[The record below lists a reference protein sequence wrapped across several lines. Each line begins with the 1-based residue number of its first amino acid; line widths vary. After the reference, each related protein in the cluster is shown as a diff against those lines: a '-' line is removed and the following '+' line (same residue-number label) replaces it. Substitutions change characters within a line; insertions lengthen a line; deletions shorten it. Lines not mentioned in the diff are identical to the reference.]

1 MKKILGTYCAALTPL
16 STDYTIN
23 KELFFEHCNNL
34 LLDGLDGLAIFGTT
48 GEGNSFSVQE
58 KIEAGNYLINNNI
71 SPDKLVP
78 GTGLCSIR
86 DTVIYSKAIAKLK
99 VKAVLILP
107 AFYYKNVSNE
117 GVIEFYKR
125 VVEEVGDSDLKYI
138 LYNIPQVSGVSIS
151 FEVIEQLIK
160 LFPNNVVGMK
170 ESSGNLDNMLK
181 ITKYFNDFSLFSGS
195 DSLALKV
202 CKRGGAGAITATSN
216 ISGKLLCYIINNYKK
231 ELEIEN
237 FQLLQK
243 LQEQIRETSLT
254 HEPISTLKAFLS
266 VKSNNENWNRANPPL
281 IKISHPKDH
290 KTVISL
296 IELVKKMD
304 VLLAGA

>member
-1 MKKILGTYCAALTPL
+1 MHKIHGTFCAALTPL
-16 STDYTIN
+16 NPDYTIN
-23 KELFFEHCNNL
+23 KELLFEHCNNL

-48 GEGNSFSVQE
+48 GEGNSLGVQE
-58 KIEAGNYLINNNI
+58 KIEAINYLIDNNI

-86 DTVIYSKAIAKLK
+86 DTVIYSKEIAKLK
-99 VKAVLILP
+99 VKAVLVLP

-138 LYNIPQVSGVSIS
+138 LYNIPQVSGVSIG

-202 CKRGGAGAITATSN
+202 CKRGGVGAITATSN

-231 ELEIEN
+231 ENKIEN

-290 KTVISL
+290 KTVMSL

>member
-1 MKKILGTYCAALTPL
+1 MI
-16 STDYTIN
+16 D
-23 KELFFEHCNNL
+23 
-34 LLDGLDGLAIFGTT
+34 
-48 GEGNSFSVQE
+48 
-58 KIEAGNYLINNNI
+58 NNI
-71 SPDKLVP
+71 SPDKLVR
-78 GTGLCSIR
+78 GTGLCSIK
-86 DTVIYSKAIAKLK
+86 DTVIYSKEIAKLK
-99 VKAVLILP
+99 VKAILVLP

-117 GVIEFYKR
+117 GIIEFYKR
-125 VVEEVGDSDLKYI
+125 VVEEVGDGDLKYI

-160 LFPNNVVGMK
+160 LFPNNIVGMK

-290 KTVISL
+290 KTVMSL

>member
-1 MKKILGTYCAALTPL
+1 MHKIHGTFCAALTPL
-16 STDYTIN
+16 SADYTIN
-23 KELFFEHCNNL
+23 KELFLKHCNNL

-48 GEGNSFSVQE
+48 GEGNSFDVQE
-58 KIEAGNYLINNNI
+58 KIEAINYLIDNNI

-86 DTVIYSKAIAKLK
+86 DTVIYSKEVAKLK
-99 VKAVLILP
+99 VKAVLVLP

-138 LYNIPQVSGVSIS
+138 LYNIPQVSGVSIG
-151 FEVIEQLIK
+151 FEIIEQLIK
-160 LFPNNVVGMK
+160 RFPNNVVGMK

-231 ELEIEN
+231 ELETEN

-243 LQEQIRETSLT
+243 LQEQIRETSFT
-254 HEPISTLKAFLS
+254 HETISTLKAFLS
-266 VKSNNENWNRANPPL
+266 VKSNNENWNRVNPPL
-281 IKISHPKDH
+281 IKILHPKDH
-290 KTVISL
+290 KTVMSL
-296 IELVKKMD
+296 FELVKKMD
-304 VLLAGA
+304 VLLADT

>member
-1 MKKILGTYCAALTPL
+1 
-16 STDYTIN
+16 
-23 KELFFEHCNNL
+23 
-34 LLDGLDGLAIFGTT
+34 
-48 GEGNSFSVQE
+48 
-58 KIEAGNYLINNNI
+58 
-71 SPDKLVP
+71 
-78 GTGLCSIR
+78 
-86 DTVIYSKAIAKLK
+86 
-99 VKAVLILP
+99 
-107 AFYYKNVSNE
+107 
-117 GVIEFYKR
+117 
-125 VVEEVGDSDLKYI
+125 
-138 LYNIPQVSGVSIS
+138 
-151 FEVIEQLIK
+151 
-160 LFPNNVVGMK
+160 
-170 ESSGNLDNMLK
+170 MLK

-243 LQEQIRETSLT
+243 LQEQIRETLFT
-254 HEPISTLKAFLS
+254 HEPISTLKSFLS
-266 VKSNNENWNRANPPL
+266 VKNNNESWNRVNPPL
-281 IKISHPKDH
+281 IKILHPKDH

>member
-1 MKKILGTYCAALTPL
+1 MYKIHGTYCAALTPL
-16 STDYTIN
+16 STDYSIN
-23 KELFFEHCNNL
+23 KELFLEHCNNL

-48 GEGNSFSVQE
+48 GEGNSLGVQE
-58 KIEAGNYLINNNI
+58 KIEAINYLIDNNI

-86 DTVIYSKAIAKLK
+86 DTVIYSKEVAKLK
-99 VKAVLILP
+99 VKAVLVLP

-138 LYNIPQVSGVSIS
+138 LYNIPQVSGVSIG

-202 CKRGGAGAITATSN
+202 SKRGGAGAITATSN

-231 ELEIEN
+231 ESEIEN

-290 KTVISL
+290 KTVMSL

-304 VLLAGA
+304 VLLASA

>member
-1 MKKILGTYCAALTPL
+1 MHKIHGTYCAALTPL
-16 STDYTIN
+16 NTDYSIN
-23 KELFFEHCNNL
+23 KELFLKHCNSL
-34 LLDGLDGLAIFGTT
+34 LLEGLDGLAIFGTT
-48 GEGNSFSVQE
+48 GEGNSFNVNE
-58 KIEAGNYLINNNI
+58 KIEAVNYLIDNNI
-71 SPDKLVP
+71 GADKLIP
-78 GTGLCSIR
+78 GTGQCSIR
-86 DTVIYSKAIAKLK
+86 DTVMYSKEVAKLK
-99 VKAVLILP
+99 VKAILVLP

-117 GVIEFYKR
+117 GVIEFYQR
-125 VVEEVGDSDLKYI
+125 VIEEVGDSDLKYI
-138 LYNIPQVSGVSIS
+138 LYNIPHVSGVSIG

-231 ELEIEN
+231 EPEIEN

-281 IKISHPKDH
+281 VKISHPKDH
-290 KTVISL
+290 KTVMSL

-304 VLLAGA
+304 YI

>member
-1 MKKILGTYCAALTPL
+1 MHKIHGTFCAALTPL
-16 STDYTIN
+16 RTDYTIN

-48 GEGNSFSVQE
+48 GEGNSLGVQE
-58 KIEAGNYLINNNI
+58 KIEAINYLIDNNI

-78 GTGLCSIR
+78 GTGLCSIK
-86 DTVIYSKAIAKLK
+86 DTVIYSKEIAKLK
-99 VKAVLILP
+99 VKAILVLP
-107 AFYYKNVSNE
+107 AFYDKNVSNE
-117 GVIEFYKR
+117 GIIEFYKR

-266 VKSNNENWNRANPPL
+266 VKNNNENWNRANPPL
-281 IKISHPKDH
+281 IKISHPKDN
-290 KTVISL
+290 KTVMSL

>member
-1 MKKILGTYCAALTPL
+1 MHKIHGTFCAALTPL

-23 KELFFEHCNNL
+23 KELFLEHCNNL
-34 LLDGLDGLAIFGTT
+34 LLEGLDGLAIFGTT
-48 GEGNSFSVQE
+48 GEGNSFGVQE
-58 KIEAGNYLINNNI
+58 KIEAVNYLIDNNI

-86 DTVIYSKAIAKLK
+86 DTVIYSKEVAKLK
-99 VKAVLILP
+99 VKAVLVLP

-138 LYNIPQVSGVSIS
+138 LYNIPQVSGVSIG

-181 ITKYFNDFSLFSGS
+181 ITKYFSNFSLFSGS

-202 CKRGGAGAITATSN
+202 CQRGGAGAITACSN
-216 ISGKLLCYIINNYKK
+216 ISGKLLNYIINNYKK
-231 ELEIEN
+231 ESEIEN

-254 HEPISTLKAFLS
+254 HEPISTLKAFLT

-290 KTVISL
+290 KTVMSL

-304 VLLAGA
+304 KLLSSA

>member
-1 MKKILGTYCAALTPL
+1 MYKIRGTYCAALTPI
-16 STDYTIN
+16 STDYSIN
-23 KELFFEHCNNL
+23 KELFLEHCNNL
-34 LLDGLDGLAIFGTT
+34 LLEGLDGLAIFGTT
-48 GEGNSFSVQE
+48 GEGNSFGVQE
-58 KIEAGNYLINNNI
+58 KIEAVNYLIDNNI

-86 DTVIYSKAIAKLK
+86 DTVIYSKEIAKLK
-99 VKAVLILP
+99 VKAVLVLP

-138 LYNIPQVSGVSIS
+138 LYNIPQVSGVSIG

-181 ITKYFNDFSLFSGS
+181 ITKYFNNFSLFSGS

-202 CKRGGAGAITATSN
+202 CQRGGAGAITACSN
-216 ISGKLLCYIINNYKK
+216 ISGKLLNYIINNYKK
-231 ELEIEN
+231 ESEIKN
-237 FQLLQK
+237 FQLLQQ
-243 LQEQIRETSLT
+243 LQEQIRKTLLL
-254 HEPISTLKAFLS
+254 HEPISALKAFLS
-266 VKSNNENWNRANPPL
+266 VTNNNENWNKVNPPL
-281 IKISHPKDH
+281 IKILHPKDH
-290 KTVISL
+290 KTVMSL
-296 IELVKKMD
+296 IELIKKMD
-304 VLLAGA
+304 ELLSSA